1 MRWVIRLFWFALFVG
16 LMVLGWQFAA
26 ANAAAV
32 PISYVFGE
40 LAPVPVWLALLV
52 AFAAGALLAALLG
65 FYQIA
70 KLGLVTRRYRK
81 AVRGLESEV
90 HQLRSLPLVGE
101 EPRIAGAAEEP
112 VALPRAARE
121 RGG

>member
-1 MRWVIRLFWFALFVG
+1 
-16 LMVLGWQFAA
+16 
-26 ANAAAV
+26 
-32 PISYVFGE
+32 VFGAF
-40 LAPVPVWLALLV
+40 APVPAWLALLV
-52 AFAAGALLAALLG
+52 AFAGGVLFAALLG

-101 EPRIAGAAEEP
+101 EPRIGGAGEEP
-112 VALPRAARE
+112 IAVPRALRE